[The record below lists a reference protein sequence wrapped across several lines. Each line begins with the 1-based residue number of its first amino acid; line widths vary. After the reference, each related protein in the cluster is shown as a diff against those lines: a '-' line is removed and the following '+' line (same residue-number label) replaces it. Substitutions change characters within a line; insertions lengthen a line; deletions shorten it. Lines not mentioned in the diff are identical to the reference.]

1 MTLKVFEQQCDVVD
15 EKVVIRK
22 KTGRDIVCNPSDP
35 DAITVS
41 DFRIEDGEAKDD
53 YGRTIIVPTCVECPA
68 GQKPHRSFFNED
80 LQQINILQFPKVCS
94 ACPLL
99 QKCPV
104 RFADGWNQVTIEARH
119 VRLINRRRKEKTT
132 AFRDEYRLRSGIEA
146 TNSLLKRVTGL
157 DRLRVR
163 GRPAVFSS
171 ILLKVAGWNLLRA
184 ASVRSL
190 LAKLAKGGQ
199 AGQSALFFATSYG
212 RLVASSGFL
221 VA

>member
-1 MTLKVFEQQCDVVD
+1 
-15 EKVVIRK
+15 
-22 KTGRDIVCNPSDP
+22 
-35 DAITVS
+35 
-41 DFRIEDGEAKDD
+41 
-53 YGRTIIVPTCVECPA
+53 
-68 GQKPHRSFFNED
+68 
-80 LQQINILQFPKVCS
+80 
-94 ACPLL
+94 
-99 QKCPV
+99 
-104 RFADGWNQVTIEARH
+104 VTIEAQQ

-132 AFRDEYRLRSGIEA
+132 EFRDEYRLRSGIEA

-190 LAKLAKGGQ
+190 LAKLTKGGQ
-199 AGQSALFFATSYG
+199 AGQSALSFSASNR
-212 RLVASSGFL
+212 RLVTFSTLL